1 MLLQAAVG
9 EPEGRAVRSPHGS
22 LSLGP
27 GVGEIILLCLD
38 NQGEG
43 ESHRERERERE
54 RLRAQS
60 CKTYWRFEAFL
71 TCVCARGC

>member
-1 MLLQAAVG
+1 MG

-43 ESHRERERERE
+43 ESHRERETERD
-54 RLRAQS
+54 
-60 CKTYWRFEAFL
+60 
-71 TCVCARGC
+71 